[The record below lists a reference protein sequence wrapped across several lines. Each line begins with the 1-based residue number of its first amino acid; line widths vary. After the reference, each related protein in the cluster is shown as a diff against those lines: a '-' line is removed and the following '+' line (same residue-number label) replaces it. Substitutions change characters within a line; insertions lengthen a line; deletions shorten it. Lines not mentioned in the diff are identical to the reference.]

1 MSLAYKKLAANIAYA
16 AKLSRLGFG
25 SPPKLSTAKTILE
38 TVWPSSSLVP
48 RVIHDHYTKGP
59 PAKSWSLE
67 FHLAIAFMRDLLA
80 RSKYQTVEHM
90 QWITSQIDVPLPP
103 FTTGKPIVVPAIY
116 RSRAGSILE
125 NAIDRQHYHD
135 IGWNWR
141 EDKDK
146 ALDLSGE
153 WLNYDGITPENKNES
168 VVLYVHGGAGYLGS
182 ATTHRLLTS
191 SIAKATGGSVYAINQ
206 RLAPQHPFPAPLED
220 ALASYLQLID
230 QDGDY
235 RIDPKNVI
243 VAGESHGGGLIM
255 ALLLLLRD
263 KQLPM
268 PGGGMGLSPW
278 IDMTHS
284 LPSIMSNISTDY
296 LPASGFS
303 HKYSQALDYDKLPQ
317 FQAAALEPLEK
328 VVSKDDSKILNEDL
342 DRVQFYA
349 PNAAL
354 KMRYVSPIFDEL
366 GFRGLPPL
374 LLQVGTAERLRDESI
389 YAAYKATNQYPSA
402 TVSNDGY
409 FPTNV
414 KLEMYVDQPHVFQM
428 ILSTVQRT
436 IALKQM
442 GKFVRSLVVKDVE
455 NQPAKYGQLEIC
467 TIQPDG
473 KIVDGM
479 TNAPDANVLKS
490 WEQRLQRTSL
500 RERLEE
506 VHKAVQSLEH

>member
-1 MSLAYKKLAANIAYA
+1 MSLAYKKLAANIAYMT
-16 AKLSRLGFG
+16 KMSRIGFG
-25 SPPKLSTAKTILE
+25 SPPKLSTAKSILE
-38 TVWPSSSLVP
+38 TVWPSSSLLP

-59 PAKSWSLE
+59 PANSWSIE

-90 QWITSQIDVPLPP
+90 QWLTSQIEVPLPP
-103 FTTGKPIVVPAIY
+103 FITRKPIVVPAIY
-116 RSRAGSILE
+116 RSRAGAILGD
-125 NAIDRQHYHD
+125 AIDKQHYPN
-135 IGWNWR
+135 IGWNWQ

-146 ALDLSGE
+146 TLDLSGE
-153 WLNYDGITPENKNES
+153 WLNDDTTLPENRNDS
-168 VVLYVHGGAGYLGS
+168 VILYVHGGAGYLGS
-182 ATTHRLLTS
+182 AMTHRLLTS

-230 QDGDY
+230 QAGDY
-235 RIDPKNVI
+235 KVDPKNVI
-243 VAGESHGGGLIM
+243 LAGESHGGGMIM
-255 ALLLLLRD
+255 SLLLLLRD
-263 KQLPM
+263 RELPM
-268 PGGGMGLSPW
+268 PGGAIGLSPW
-278 IDMTHS
+278 IDLTHS
-284 LPSIMSNISTDY
+284 LPSILTNISTDY

-317 FQAAALEPLEK
+317 FKAEALGPLGK
-328 VVSKDDSKILNEDL
+328 AVSKDAYPLSQEDL

-354 KMRYVSPIFDEL
+354 KMRYVSPIFDVL
-366 GFRGLPPL
+366 GFRGLPRL

-389 YAAYKATNQYPSA
+389 YAAYKATNRYPNA
-402 TVSNDGY
+402 AVSTDGY

-436 IALKQM
+436 VALRQI
-442 GKFVRSLVVKDVE
+442 GKFVRSIVAKDLE
-455 NQPAKYGQLEIC
+455 MQPDKPGQLEIC
-467 TIQPDG
+467 TIQPNG
-473 KIVDGM
+473 EIIDGM
-479 TNAPDANVLKS
+479 ADAPDEETWRN

-506 VHKAVQSLEH
+506 VQRAVHSLEQ